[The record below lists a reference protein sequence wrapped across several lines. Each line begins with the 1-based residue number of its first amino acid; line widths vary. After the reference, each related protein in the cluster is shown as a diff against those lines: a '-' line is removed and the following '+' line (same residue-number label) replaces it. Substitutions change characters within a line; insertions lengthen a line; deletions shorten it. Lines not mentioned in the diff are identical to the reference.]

1 MTYSGLSR
9 YNPMITT
16 YILHIIYS
24 VNALMNSR
32 IPLGASRV
40 NRCRTQFP
48 RLHLLL
54 ASTVAVAVMGIM
66 ALLPSG
72 DVEAKRNEI
81 PMSIDA
87 FASNSVES
95 ISSKRNDGHAAFGNS
110 QAEVAAPKA
119 KAGATRANPTTPETE
134 KARMQQAKAEAAA
147 KALARKAYD
156 LEQQLGKWHTVTIR
170 PGDNLSS
177 LFNAQ
182 KLSASVV
189 YQITNTPRF
198 GEALTHILPGESLE
212 FRINPQGVL
221 TQFRYV
227 KSKLENIF
235 FSKTAAGGYQAELI
249 TQSPEVK
256 TSFASGTIK
265 SSLFMASQEA
275 GLSENLTM
283 ELAGIFGWDIDF
295 VQDIRSG
302 DAFEVL
308 FEENYLDDEKL
319 NDGDILAASFTNQ
332 GQTYTAIRY
341 TDSKGNTAYY
351 SPDGKSMKK
360 AFLRSPVDFTR
371 ISSRFNPNRLH
382 PVFKTKRPHRGVDYA
397 APMNTP
403 IKAAGDGRIQF
414 SGWQN
419 GFGNV
424 VYIQHP
430 NNIVTVYA
438 HANKLAGLKKGQ
450 KVRQG
455 QVIAYVGKTGW
466 ATGPH
471 LHYEFR
477 VNGEHRNP
485 MTVKLPD
492 AAPIG
497 KSEMVKFS
505 QVSGQ
510 MISQL
515 AKQSGTM
522 LATQ

>member
-1 MTYSGLSR
+1 
-9 YNPMITT
+9 
-16 YILHIIYS
+16 
-24 VNALMNSR
+24 MNSR
-32 IPLGASRV
+32 TPKGATHVHR
-40 NRCRTQFP
+40 RPTQFP
-48 RLHLLL
+48 KQHLLL
-54 ASTVAVAVMGIM
+54 AGAVAFSVIVTM

-72 DVEAKRNEI
+72 DVEAKRNEV
-81 PMSIDA
+81 PLSIDA
-87 FASNSVES
+87 FQPNSAEPVLNRKNDNTPPFSNDNASTTPTDPADLDA
-95 ISSKRNDGHAAFGNS
+95 RR
-110 QAEVAAPKA
+110 AEAEA
-119 KAGATRANPTTPETE
+119 KAQAQ
-134 KARMQQAKAEAAA
+134 KAFDE
-147 KALARKAYD
+147 
-156 LEQQLGKWHTVTIR
+156 EQRLGNWHAVTIR
-170 PGDNLSS
+170 SGDNLSA
-177 LFNAQ
+177 LFSAQ

-189 YQITNTPRF
+189 YQVARTPEF
-198 GEALTHILPGESLE
+198 GKTLTHILPGQSLE
-212 FRINPQGVL
+212 FRINAQGEL
-221 TQFRYV
+221 TQFRYI
-227 KSKLENIF
+227 KSKLESIF
-235 FSKTAAGGYQAELI
+235 FSKTDEGYQAELV
-249 TQSPEVK
+249 TLSPQVK
-256 TSFASGTIK
+256 TAFASGTIE
-265 SSLFMASQEA
+265 SSLFTASQRA

-283 ELAGIFGWDIDF
+283 ELAGLFGWDIDF
-295 VQDIRSG
+295 VLDIRSG
-302 DAFEVL
+302 DSFTVL

-332 GQTYTAIRY
+332 GHTYTAIRY
-341 TDSKGNTAYY
+341 TDSKGDTDYY

-430 NNIVTVYA
+430 NNVVTVYA

-450 KVRQG
+450 RVRQG
-455 QVIAYVGKTGW
+455 QIIAYVGQTGW

-477 VNGEHRNP
+477 VNGQHRNP

-492 AAPIG
+492 AAPIA
-497 KSEMVKFS
+497 KSEMVEFKK
-505 QVSGQ
+505 VSER
-510 MISQL
+510 MIAQL
-515 AKQSGTM
+515 EQQAGTM

>member
-1 MTYSGLSR
+1 
-9 YNPMITT
+9 
-16 YILHIIYS
+16 
-24 VNALMNSR
+24 MNSQ
-32 IPLGASRV
+32 IHLGASRI
-40 NRCRTQFP
+40 NQRRTPFP

-54 ASTVAVAVMGIM
+54 ASTIAFSVMGMM

-87 FASNSVES
+87 FEPNNVQPDNSKQDDFSAPFVGKMVEAG
-95 ISSKRNDGHAAFGNS
+95 KTEAD
-110 QAEVAAPKA
+110 A
-119 KAGATRANPTTPETE
+119 KE
-134 KARMQQAKAEAAA
+134 QAK
-147 KALARKAYD
+147 KAYD
-156 LEQQLGKWHTVTIR
+156 LEQQLGTWHTVTIR
-170 PGDNLSS
+170 SGDNLSS
-177 LFNAQ
+177 LFKAQ
-182 KLSASVV
+182 KISSNVV
-189 YQITNTPRF
+189 YQITSTPEF
-198 GEALTHILPGESLE
+198 GAALTHILPGQSLE
-212 FRINPQGVL
+212 FRINPQGTL
-221 TQFRYV
+221 TQLRYIR
-227 KSKLENIF
+227 SRLESIF
-235 FSKTAAGGYQAELI
+235 FSKTAQGYQAELVSLAP
-249 TQSPEVK
+249 QVK
-256 TSFASGTIK
+256 TAFASSTIE

-283 ELAGIFGWDIDF
+283 ELANIFGWDIDF
-295 VQDIRSG
+295 VQDIRRG
-302 DAFEVL
+302 DSFKVL
-308 FEENYLDDEKL
+308 YEENYLDGEKL

-332 GQTYTAIRY
+332 GQTYTAIRF
-341 TDSKGNTAYY
+341 TDSKGNTDYY

-414 SGWQN
+414 IGWQN

-438 HANKLAGLKKGQ
+438 HANKFADLKKGQ

-455 QVIAYVGKTGW
+455 QIIAYVGKTGW

-485 MTVKLPD
+485 VTVKLPD
-492 AAPIG
+492 AAPIA
-497 KSEMVKFS
+497 KSEMVNFS
-505 QVSGQ
+505 QLSGL

-515 AKQSGTM
+515 EKQSGTM

>member
-1 MTYSGLSR
+1 MTYNDFSR
-9 YNPMITT
+9 YNLMIII
-16 YILHIIYS
+16 YALHITYS
-24 VNALMNSR
+24 VNASMNSR
-32 IPLGASRV
+32 IPQGATRV
-40 NRCRTQFP
+40 HRRLTQFP
-48 RLHLLL
+48 RQHLLL
-54 ASTVAVAVMGIM
+54 AGAVAFSIIITM

-72 DVEAKRNEI
+72 DVEAKRNEV

-87 FASNSVES
+87 FQSNSVEPVL
-95 ISSKRNDGHAAFGNS
+95 DGKDDSPAPLGAGKAATTTG
-110 QAEVAAPKA
+110 A
-119 KAGATRANPTTPETE
+119 KADLAAL
-134 KARMQQAKAEAAA
+134 AAKRAEAEA
-147 KALARKAYD
+147 KTLAQKAYEE
-156 LEQQLGKWHTVTIR
+156 EQRLGSWHAVTIR
-170 PGDNLSS
+170 SGDNLSA

-189 YQITNTPRF
+189 YQITSTPEF
-198 GEALTHILPGESLE
+198 GEALAHVLPGQSLE
-212 FRINPQGVL
+212 FRINSQGIL
-221 TQFRYV
+221 TQFRYTR
-227 KSKLENIF
+227 SKLESIF
-235 FSKTAAGGYQAELI
+235 FSKIDEGYQAELV
-249 TQSPEVK
+249 TLSPQVK
-256 TSFASGTIK
+256 TAFASSTIK
-265 SSLFMASQEA
+265 SSLFTASQKA

-302 DAFEVL
+302 DSFKVM

-319 NDGDILAASFTNQ
+319 SDGNILAASFTNQ
-332 GQTYTAIRY
+332 GKTFTAVRF
-341 TDSKGNTAYY
+341 TDSKGSTDYY

-360 AFLRSPVDFTR
+360 AFLRTPVDFTR

-382 PVFKTKRPHRGVDYA
+382 PIFKTKRPHRGVDYA

-424 VYIQHP
+424 VFIQHP

-450 KVRQG
+450 RVRQG

-477 VNGEHRNP
+477 VNGQHRNP

-492 AAPIG
+492 AAPIA
-497 KSEMVKFS
+497 KSEMAAFS
-505 QVSGQ
+505 KVTGQ
-510 MISQL
+510 LIAQL
-515 AKQSGTM
+515 EKQSDTM
-522 LATQ
+522 LALQ